1 MSHNI
6 QHLIT
11 CEWGAMFN
19 TYNLSE
25 LGLFN
30 LL

>member
-6 QHLIT
+6 QHLSR
-11 CEWGAMFN
+11 CEWDAMFN